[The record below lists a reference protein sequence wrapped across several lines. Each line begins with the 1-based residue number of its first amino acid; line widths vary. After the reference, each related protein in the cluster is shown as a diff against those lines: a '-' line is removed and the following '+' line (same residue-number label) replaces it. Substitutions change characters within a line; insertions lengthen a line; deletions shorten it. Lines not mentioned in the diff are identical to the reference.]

1 VAQATAAAGRT
12 PAAGERHGDN
22 AAEPARTPSLLPL
35 TFPFPDPH
43 HPVSPSATATA
54 TVTVV
59 GERAAPA
66 MGRPPSTGAP
76 AFRFLPSEVAEMEAR
91 LQQLN
96 NAIPTRAVLQTLADK
111 FSASPERAGRV
122 AIQPKQVRPGCPAPG
137 HSPLFFPPRPRPRFM
152 R

>member
-1 VAQATAAAGRT
+1 
-12 PAAGERHGDN
+12 
-22 AAEPARTPSLLPL
+22 
-35 TFPFPDPH
+35 
-43 HPVSPSATATA
+43 
-54 TVTVV
+54 
-59 GERAAPA
+59 

-122 AIQPKQVRPGCPAPG
+122 AIQPKQVRPGCELWRG
-137 HSPLFFPPRPRPRFM
+137 FFFRFPPRPALDSRDETGAPPPFPFPLLRGGF
-152 R
+152 